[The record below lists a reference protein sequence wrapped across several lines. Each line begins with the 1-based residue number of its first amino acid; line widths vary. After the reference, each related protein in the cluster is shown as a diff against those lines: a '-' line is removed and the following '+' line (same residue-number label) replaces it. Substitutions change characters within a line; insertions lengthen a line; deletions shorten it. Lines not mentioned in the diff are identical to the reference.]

1 VELNA
6 TAVTYSS
13 DVLYRGF
20 DALTYEP
27 VEIDQKV
34 QGFRYLQPQAA
45 LVFDNSLQ
53 GWTGPIFGRR
63 YRAQFGRT
71 IGDMNFNEAMLDFR
85 NYTNWRQRLVLATR
99 FVGLARFGG
108 DADRFGLYWGGPY
121 YVRGYD
127 YNSFNPVGDECRDSR
142 SYGSELSISRCPM
155 RDQLVGASAAFVNS
169 ELRLPIITE
178 LQLGGIGAFPP
189 IDAVAFFDGGV
200 AWDRSVCRTFDYGR
214 RDGCAA
220 GERLPVSLV
229 WDRKAGQDPYLVR
242 EPLFSY
248 GVGLRINVFYTV
260 LRIDY
265 AWPVNRERGGMWSFG
280 LGPSF

>member
-1 VELNA
+1 
-6 TAVTYSS
+6 
-13 DVLYRGF
+13 
-20 DALTYEP
+20 
-27 VEIDQKV
+27 
-34 QGFRYLQPQAA
+34 
-45 LVFDNSLQ
+45 
-53 GWTGPIFGRR
+53 
-63 YRAQFGRT
+63 
-71 IGDMNFNEAMLDFR
+71 
-85 NYTNWRQRLVLATR
+85 
-99 FVGLARFGG
+99 
-108 DADRFGLYWGGPY
+108 
-121 YVRGYD
+121 
-127 YNSFNPVGDECRDSR
+127 
-142 SYGSELSISRCPM
+142 
-155 RDQLVGASAAFVNS
+155 VNS

-200 AWDRSVCRTFDYGR
+200 AWDRSVCRTFDYTR